1 MACMEHWCR
10 SCNHMEF
17 NNSHMLICPKC
28 GAEDISSTWDD
39 QEFYRDDDRD
49 DDCDSEGSDDE

>member
-10 SCNHMEF
+10 TCNHMEF
-17 NNSHMLICPKC
+17 NNSQMYICPKC

-39 QEFYRDDDRD
+39 QEFYEDDRD
-49 DDCDSEGSDDE
+49 DDSDSEDSDDE